1 MLLASL
7 LLGYGLDA
15 WVCFGADAVGQQTWV
30 LTRPSK
36 DVALFWDPL
45 SGGFFHMSTRAHTPS
60 VNSLIS
66 KVKIRLRHESRF
78 SKVSSDQVRQLS
90 TPIAQRCKN

>member
-36 DVALFWDPL
+36 DVALFWDPS
-45 SGGFFHMSTRAHTPS
+45 SGKFLHMSTHSKRQQLTDKAKI
-60 VNSLIS
+60 SLD
-66 KVKIRLRHESRF
+66 VKQDLQKSAVI
-78 SKVSSDQVRQLS
+78 KSDS
-90 TPIAQRCKN
+90 

>member
-36 DVALFWDPL
+36 DVALFWDPS
-45 SGGFFHMSTRAHTPS
+45 SGKFLHMSTHSKRQQFNKAKI
-60 VNSLIS
+60 SLD
-66 KVKIRLRHESRF
+66 VKQDLQKSAVI
-78 SKVSSDQVRQLS
+78 KSDS
-90 TPIAQRCKN
+90 

>member
-36 DVALFWDPL
+36 DVALFWDPS
-45 SGGFFHMSTRAHTPS
+45 SGGVFHMST
-60 VNSLIS
+60 IQD
-66 KVKIRLRHESRF
+66 KVKIRLRQESKF

-90 TPIAQRCKN
+90 TTIAQRCKN